1 MTVWD
6 LSWTF
11 PIVFTPTWPRCIKSV
26 HDISSF
32 HSGSI
37 NKKSMADLTIV
48 RASNSTATELIF
60 VSKNYTIFT
69 SLHLIG
75 EKGSGN

>member
-11 PIVFTPTWPRCIKSV
+11 PIVSWPRCIKSV

-37 NKKSMADLTIV
+37 NKKSMADLAIV
-48 RASNSTATELIF
+48 RASNSTAT
-60 VSKNYTIFT
+60 
-69 SLHLIG
+69 
-75 EKGSGN
+75 